1 MSEHLFILYGAANTG
16 KTTTFNKLFETIC
29 DNFLA
34 NLIYFERDENLIDFI
49 AVFQNGDIKVGLYS
63 AGDGEIQIR
72 HNLYQLNNYNCD
84 YIFGTSRTRGK
95 GIEVLNK
102 YAELFHDTNENIKW
116 YKKEDATDED
126 NSNVVKQ
133 LFKELQKLLK

>member
-16 KTTTFNKLFETIC
+16 KTTSFNELLEKT
-29 DNFLA
+29 NQRFLA
-34 NLIYFERDENLIDFI
+34 NLIYFERDENFTDFI
-49 AVFQNGDIKVGLYS
+49 AVFQRDNIKVGLYS
-63 AGDGEIQIR
+63 SGDGEWQIKR
-72 HNLYQLNNYNCD
+72 NLYQLNNHNCN

-95 GIEVLNK
+95 GVETLDK
-102 YAELFHDTNENIKW
+102 YAELFHDSKENIKW

-133 LFKELQKLLK
+133 LFKEIQELLK

>member
-1 MSEHLFILYGAANTG
+1 MKKHLFILYGAANTG
-16 KTTTFNKLFETIC
+16 KTTTFNKLFETTC

-34 NLIYFERDENLIDFI
+34 NLIYFERDENLIDFT

-63 AGDGEIQIR
+63 AGDSVCQIR
-72 HNLYQLNNYNCD
+72 NNLYQLNYHNCD
-84 YIFGTSRTRGK
+84 YIFGTSRTK
-95 GIEVLNK
+95 KPWIETLNK

-116 YKKEDATDED
+116 YRKEDATDED
-126 NSNVVKQ
+126 NSNVVTQ